1 VEALEMAS
9 VITNSRDLLLSRLG
23 QTSRIMAQ
31 VIEHRLAPTGIS
43 YQEMRI
49 TGLLMGEDN
58 ITQKDLAEKL
68 SVRAATLSVA
78 VSKLEKQGLVKRVAS
93 KTDKRVNFLQ
103 LLPSKKIP
111 QVDTLLTAIDEDM
124 THGISSKELEITS
137 KVLTLMLHNLKNTL
151 NQQASL

>member
-1 VEALEMAS
+1 
-9 VITNSRDLLLSRLG
+9 
-23 QTSRIMAQ
+23 MAQ

>member
-1 VEALEMAS
+1 MAS
-9 VITNSRDLLLSRLG
+9 VITNSKDLLLSRLG